1 MKPAFRAAHV
11 LVVDDEKEFCEFLRS
26 LLSSAGHKVSVAN
39 DGAQA
44 VKRFR
49 DKPADIILM
58 DLFMPKKEGLEAIGE
73 LVRDWPGTKII
84 AMTASRDEAVLK
96 VARYLGA
103 GKCLYKPFENSQL
116 LNSIQEL
123 LTRDSST

>member
-1 MKPAFRAAHV
+1 M
-11 LVVDDEKEFCEFLRS
+11 LVVDDEKEFCEFLKS
-26 LLSSAGHKVSVAN
+26 LLVAAGHKVSVAN

-58 DLFMPKKEGLEAIGE
+58 DMYMPRKEGLEAIGE
-73 LVRDWPGTKII
+73 LVRDWPGTRII
-84 AMTASRDEAVLK
+84 AMTASRDEPMLK
-96 VARYLGA
+96 LARYLGA

-116 LNSIQEL
+116 LDSIQEL
-123 LTRDSST
+123 LARDSST

>member
-11 LVVDDEKEFCEFLRS
+11 LIVDDEKEFCEFLKS
-26 LLSSAGHKVSVAN
+26 FLASAGHKVTVAN

-44 VKRFR
+44 VKQFR
-49 DKPADIILM
+49 AKPADVILM

-84 AMTASRDEAVLK
+84 AMTASRDEAALK
-96 VARYLGA
+96 LARYLGA
-103 GKCLYKPFENSQL
+103 GKCLHKPFDNAQL
-116 LNSIQEL
+116 LDSIQEL
-123 LTRDSST
+123 LTRNTST